1 MIVLAQ
7 DKHASNIADT
17 DNSQD
22 KKNPFDNVSFA
33 AVIASALAAA
43 TSLFLSTKI
52 GLAGSIIGAAVA
64 AGASSLAMQVYQSIL
79 SKSAEKI
86 RHLSSAEDGA
96 NDPTAS
102 RQASQA
108 DQKTPK
114 ELSSDATVVQLRP
127 TSLVDATTPCATSAS
142 GTRIAP
148 ESLRRASNAHQSRT
162 QHKRAIIIA
171 CLAAFAALAITALVI
186 SFATAGQGIGSTTTF
201 TSRSEE
207 TATTTENSSKEKP
220 QASTDS
226 QKDSSSTTNTNGSEG
241 SSGSTS
247 TSDNSG
253 DSSSTS
259 NEDSGTSS
267 STTDSKES
275 SNSQDSSSSSSA
287 NNSGTSSSSSGNSS
301 DSGTSS
307 SSQDSADSATSNGN
321 SSSDSGQTSS
331 STATNSADTSSKNTS
346 SKTSSSTN

>member
-17 DNSQD
+17 DTSQD
-22 KKNPFDNVSFA
+22 KKNLFDNVSFA

-96 NDPTAS
+96 DDLTAS

-108 DQKTPK
+108 DQMHTK

-148 ESLRRASNAHQSRT
+148 ESLRRASSTHQSRT

-201 TSRSEE
+201 SSRGEE
-207 TATTTENSSKEKP
+207 TATTEDSSKEKP

-226 QKDSSSTTNTNGSEG
+226 QKNSPSTTNTNGSES
-241 SSGSTS
+241 SSGSAS
-247 TSDNSG
+247 TSDNTG

-259 NEDSGTSS
+259 SADSGTSS
-267 STTDSKES
+267 STTDSEES
-275 SNSQDSSSSSSA
+275 SSSQDSSNSSSG

-331 STATNSADTSSKNTS
+331 STATNSANTSSKNTS

>member
-17 DNSQD
+17 DTSQD
-22 KKNPFDNVSFA
+22 KKNLFDNVSFA

-96 NDPTAS
+96 DDLTAS
-102 RQASQA
+102 RQASQV
-108 DQKTPK
+108 DQMHTK

-148 ESLRRASNAHQSRT
+148 ESLRRASSTHQSRT

-201 TSRSEE
+201 SSRGEE
-207 TATTTENSSKEKP
+207 TATTEDSSKEKP

-226 QKDSSSTTNTNGSEG
+226 QKNSPSTTNTNGSES
-241 SSGSTS
+241 SSGSAS
-247 TSDNSG
+247 TSDNTG

-259 NEDSGTSS
+259 SADSGTSS
-267 STTDSKES
+267 STTDSEES
-275 SNSQDSSSSSSA
+275 SSSQDSS
-287 NNSGTSSSSSGNSS
+287 NSPSGNSS

-307 SSQDSADSATSNGN
+307 NSQNSADSTTSNGN
-321 SSSDSGQTSS
+321 PSRDSGQTSS

-346 SKTSSSTN
+346 SKTSSATN

>member
-17 DNSQD
+17 DTSQD
-22 KKNPFDNVSFA
+22 KKNLFDNVSFA

-86 RHLSSAEDGA
+86 RHLSSAEDSA
-96 NDPTAS
+96 DDLTAS
-102 RQASQA
+102 RQASQV
-108 DQKTPK
+108 DQMHTK

-148 ESLRRASNAHQSRT
+148 ESLRRASSTHQSRT
-162 QHKRAIIIA
+162 QHKRAIVIA

-201 TSRSEE
+201 SSRGEE
-207 TATTTENSSKEKP
+207 TATTEDSSKEKP

-226 QKDSSSTTNTNGSEG
+226 QKNSPSTTNTNGSES
-241 SSGSTS
+241 SSGSAS
-247 TSDNSG
+247 TSDNTG

-259 NEDSGTSS
+259 SADSGTSS
-267 STTDSKES
+267 STTDSEES
-275 SNSQDSSSSSSA
+275 SSSQDSS
-287 NNSGTSSSSSGNSS
+287 NSPSGNSS

-307 SSQDSADSATSNGN
+307 NSQNSADSTTSNGN
-321 SSSDSGQTSS
+321 PSRDSGQTSS

-346 SKTSSSTN
+346 SKTSSATN

>member
-17 DNSQD
+17 DTSQD
-22 KKNPFDNVSFA
+22 KKNLFDNVSFA

-86 RHLSSAEDGA
+86 RHLSSAEDSA
-96 NDPTAS
+96 DDLTAS
-102 RQASQA
+102 RQASQV
-108 DQKTPK
+108 DQMHTK

-148 ESLRRASNAHQSRT
+148 ESLRRASSTHQSRT

-201 TSRSEE
+201 SSRGEE
-207 TATTTENSSKEKP
+207 TATTEDSSKEKP

-226 QKDSSSTTNTNGSEG
+226 QKNSPSTTNTNGSES
-241 SSGSTS
+241 SSGSAS
-247 TSDNSG
+247 TSDNTG

-259 NEDSGTSS
+259 SADSGTSS
-267 STTDSKES
+267 STTDSEES
-275 SNSQDSSSSSSA
+275 SSSQDSS
-287 NNSGTSSSSSGNSS
+287 NSPSGNSS

-307 SSQDSADSATSNGN
+307 NSQNSADSTTSNGN
-321 SSSDSGQTSS
+321 PSRDSGQTSS

-346 SKTSSSTN
+346 SKTSSATN

>member
-17 DNSQD
+17 DTSQD
-22 KKNPFDNVSFA
+22 KKNLFDNVSFA

-96 NDPTAS
+96 DDLTAS

-108 DQKTPK
+108 DQMHTK

-148 ESLRRASNAHQSRT
+148 ESLRRASSTHQSRT

-201 TSRSEE
+201 SSRGEE
-207 TATTTENSSKEKP
+207 TATTEDSSKEKP

-226 QKDSSSTTNTNGSEG
+226 QKNSPSTTNTNGSES
-241 SSGSTS
+241 SSGSAS
-247 TSDNSG
+247 TSDNTG

-259 NEDSGTSS
+259 SADSGTSS
-267 STTDSKES
+267 STTDSEES
-275 SNSQDSSSSSSA
+275 SSSQDSS
-287 NNSGTSSSSSGNSS
+287 NSPSGNSS

-307 SSQDSADSATSNGN
+307 NSQNSADSTTSNGN
-321 SSSDSGQTSS
+321 PSRDSGQTSS

-346 SKTSSSTN
+346 SKTSSATN

>member
-17 DNSQD
+17 DTSQD
-22 KKNPFDNVSFA
+22 KKSLFDNVSFA

-86 RHLSSAEDGA
+86 RHFSSAEDGA
-96 NDPTAS
+96 DDLTTS

-108 DQKTPK
+108 DQTHTK

-148 ESLRRASNAHQSRT
+148 ESLRRASSTHQSRT
-162 QHKRAIIIA
+162 QHKRAIVIA

-201 TSRSEE
+201 SSRGEE
-207 TATTTENSSKEKP
+207 TATTTEDSSKENP

-226 QKDSSSTTNTNGSEG
+226 QKDSPSTTNTNGSES

-247 TSDNSG
+247 TSDNTG

-259 NEDSGTSS
+259 NADSGTSS
-267 STTDSKES
+267 STTDSEENS
-275 SNSQDSSSSSSA
+275 SSQDS
-287 NNSGTSSSSSGNSS
+287 SSSSSGNSS

>member
-17 DNSQD
+17 DTSQD
-22 KKNPFDNVSFA
+22 KKNLFDNVSFA

-86 RHLSSAEDGA
+86 RHFSSAEDGA
-96 NDPTAS
+96 DDLTTS

-108 DQKTPK
+108 DQTHTTDQTHTK

-148 ESLRRASNAHQSRT
+148 ESLRRASSTHQSRT
-162 QHKRAIIIA
+162 QHKRAIVIA

-201 TSRSEE
+201 SSRGEE
-207 TATTTENSSKEKP
+207 TATTTEDSSKEKP

-226 QKDSSSTTNTNGSEG
+226 QKDSPSTTNTNGSES

-247 TSDNSG
+247 TSDNTG

-259 NEDSGTSS
+259 NADSGTSS
-267 STTDSKES
+267 STTDSEENS
-275 SNSQDSSSSSSA
+275 SSQDS
-287 NNSGTSSSSSGNSS
+287 SSSSSGNSS